1 MWGARR
7 GIIPQRSTAEGAAG
21 AVDPADVPAPDPD
34 LGVEAEV
41 AAGAAMPT

>member
-21 AVDPADVPAPDPD
+21 AVDPADVPAPD

>member
-7 GIIPQRSTAEGAAG
+7 GIIPQRSAAGGAAG
-21 AVDPADVPAPDPD
+21 AVDPVDVPAPDLG

-41 AAGAAMPT
+41 TAGAAMPT